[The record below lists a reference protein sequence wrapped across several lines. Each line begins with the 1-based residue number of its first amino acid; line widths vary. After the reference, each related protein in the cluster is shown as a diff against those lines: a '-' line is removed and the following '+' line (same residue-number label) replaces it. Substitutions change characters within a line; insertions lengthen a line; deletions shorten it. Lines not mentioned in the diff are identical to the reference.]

1 MGGGI
6 YHLISIP
13 RLLNSKSIMYPV
25 NENFKKDTSIYT
37 ENKATLK
44 NQGYLPQLFNLWVY
58 D

>member
-1 MGGGI
+1 
-6 YHLISIP
+6 
-13 RLLNSKSIMYPV
+13 MYPV